1 MTLEEKVASLEAQMA
16 KMIAANDRQRRD
28 EITTHLI
35 EKLRLDD
42 SFSPML
48 ELAVERTDIG
58 EGKTFAEMVAQCETL
73 FKENCKK
80 AGVQFIAPGKE
91 FDDFIAQRKKQAVQ
105 DAADAEDLKKLM
117 V

>member
-1 MTLEEKVASLEAQMA
+1 MTLEERLNQLESQMA

-42 SFSPML
+42 SYAPML
-48 ELAVERTDIG
+48 ELSVEKTDIG
-58 EGKTFAEMVAQCETL
+58 EDKTFSEMVAQCETL
-73 FKENCKK
+73 FKEYCVK

-91 FDDFIAQRKKQAVQ
+91 FNDFIEQRKKQAAQ
-105 DAADAEDLKKLM
+105 DAADAEDLKKIM